1 MSART
6 GAQFLQRVREH
17 PRDLWHRGQ
26 LVKDPTAHPAF
37 QNGLQSL
44 AALYD
49 LQWQRQGDM
58 LYPSPATGEPVGL
71 SFMIPRTL
79 DDLRRVS
86 RMMKVWADQHF
97 GFLGRTP
104 DYLNRAMAYYASGAD
119 FLGTD
124 ERAFAN
130 HMRRYY
136 EYLRD
141 NDLCLTHTLINPQ
154 ANRAVGPAQQADPY
168 LAARVVQETDGGIVI
183 RGARMLATLPA
194 VDEIMVFPSTLL
206 RNTEEDAPYCYAVGL
221 PCDTPGLRFL
231 CRETVDYGRSH
242 FDHPLSSR
250 FEEIDAVVVFHDVF
264 VPWERVFVYRNVE
277 RANRAYAATGAITGM
292 AHQVIVKNIAK
303 TEFFLGLASLIVD
316 TIGIESFQHVQEKVA
331 EIWIYL
337 ETMKGLLRA
346 AEADA
351 EVDAYGAVRPAWAP
365 LDAARNLYLRWYPR
379 LVEIIQQLSASGI
392 VATVTEADLRQPE
405 LTEDIRRYFQAARA
419 DAYDRL
425 PLFRLAWDA
434 ALSAFAAR
442 QAQYERFFFG
452 DPVRMAGMIFQTHD
466 RQAYME
472 RVRGFLQAMK
482 EEALAGQPSTPGPD
496 AS

>member
-17 PRDLWHRGQ
+17 PRDLWHRGE
-26 LVKDPTAHPAF
+26 LVKDPTTHPAF
-37 QNGLQSL
+37 RNGLHSL

-49 LQWQRQGDM
+49 LQWQRPAEM
-58 LYPSPATGEPVGL
+58 LYESPTSGEPVGL
-71 SFMIPRTL
+71 SFMIPRTAEE
-79 DDLRRVS
+79 LRRIS
-86 RMMKVWADQHF
+86 QMIKIWADQHF

-119 FLGTD
+119 FLGQD
-124 ERAFAN
+124 GHPFAEN
-130 HMRRYY
+130 MRRYY
-136 EYLRD
+136 AYLRD

-168 LAARVVQETDGGIVI
+168 LAARVVQETSDGIVI

-206 RNTEEDAPYCYAVGL
+206 RNTEEDAPYCFAVGL

-231 CRETVDYGRSH
+231 CRETLDYGRSH
-242 FDHPLSSR
+242 FDHPLGSR
-250 FEEIDAVVVFHDVF
+250 FEEIDAVVVFHDVL

-277 RANRAYAATGAITGM
+277 RANRAYAATGAITGL
-292 AHQVIVKNIAK
+292 AHQVVVKNIAK

-331 EIWIYL
+331 DMWIYL

-351 EVDAYGAVRPAWAP
+351 QPDAYGAIRPAWPP

-379 LVEIIQQLSASGI
+379 MTEIIQQLSASGI
-392 VATVTEADLRQPE
+392 VATVTEADLRNPA
-405 LTEDIRRYFQAARA
+405 LTDDIKRYFQAARA
-419 DAYDRL
+419 DAYERI

-442 QAQYERFFFG
+442 QIQYERYFFG
-452 DPVRMAGMIFQTHD
+452 DPVRLAGMIFNTHD
-466 RQAYME
+466 RRPYME
-472 RVRGFLQAMK
+472 QVREFLKAMK
-482 EEALAGQPSTPGPD
+482 DEAQAG
-496 AS
+496 

>member
-1 MSART
+1 MGART

-17 PRDLWHRGQ
+17 PRDLWHRGER
-26 LVKDPTAHPAF
+26 VHDPTTHPAF
-37 QNGLQSL
+37 QHGLQSL

-49 LQWQRQGDM
+49 LQWQRPAEM
-58 LYPSPATGEPVGL
+58 LYTSPTTGAEVGL
-71 SFMIPRTL
+71 SFMIPHAPEE
-79 DDLRRVS
+79 LRRIS
-86 RMMKVWADQHF
+86 RMMSVWAVQHF

-119 FLGTD
+119 FLGHD
-124 ERAFAN
+124 GQPFADN
-130 HMRRYY
+130 MRRYY
-136 EYLRD
+136 EYLRE

-154 ANRAVGPAQQADPY
+154 ANRAVGPAQQTDPF
-168 LAARVVQETDGGIVI
+168 LAARVVEESSAGIVI

-206 RNTEEDAPYCYAVGL
+206 RNTEEDAPYCYAVGV

-231 CRETVDYGRSH
+231 CRETLDYGRSH
-242 FDHPLSSR
+242 FDHPLGSR
-250 FEEIDAVVVFHDVF
+250 FDEIDAVVVFHDVL

-277 RANRAYAATGAITGM
+277 RANQAYAATGAIMGM
-292 AHQVIVKNIAK
+292 AHQVTVREIAK

-337 ETMKGLLRA
+337 ETLKGLLRA

-351 EVDAYGAVRPAWAP
+351 EADAYGAIRPAWPP

-379 LVEIIQQLSASGI
+379 IVEIIQQLSASGV
-392 VATVTEADLRQPE
+392 VATVTEADLKA
-405 LTEDIRRYFQAARA
+405 LDISADVTRYFQAARA
-419 DAYDRL
+419 EAHDRL

-434 ALSAFAAR
+434 TLSAFSAR
-442 QAQYERFFFG
+442 QIQYERFFFG
-452 DPVRMAGMIFQTHD
+452 DPVRLAGMIFNAHD
-466 RQAYME
+466 RKPYME
-472 RVRGFLQAMK
+472 HVREFLKKMK
-482 EEALAGQPSTPGPD
+482 EEAQAGQRPL
-496 AS
+496 